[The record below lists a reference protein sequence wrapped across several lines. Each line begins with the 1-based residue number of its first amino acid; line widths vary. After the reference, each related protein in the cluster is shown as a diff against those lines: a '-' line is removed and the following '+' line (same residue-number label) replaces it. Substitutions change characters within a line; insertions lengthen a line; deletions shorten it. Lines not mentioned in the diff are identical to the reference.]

1 MFKLRCKKYTKCVL
15 VWIHTIELITHISSG
30 VSMRSSM
37 LTLDE
42 VRLEGKTVLLR
53 VDFNSPLDPTSG
65 AFLDLSRI
73 EATLPTFNALSKSKV
88 VVLTHQSRPG
98 KSDFTTTSRHSR
110 ELQRLL
116 GRPVKF
122 VEDIHGDEAL
132 NAIENLVSG
141 DILMLNNVRMD
152 NEEITRKKDG
162 FEEMM
167 NTMIVQKLSS
177 VADAFVN
184 DAFGCI
190 HRSSPSITGFSL
202 ALPCIAGRLVMK
214 EFNALNSVFSNTI
227 RPCIL
232 VVGGVKIDDSIDTA
246 LNMLEKGAA
255 DEVWAV
261 GAVANFLH
269 HLSGK
274 NIGDVNLNFLINEL
288 GKKWKD
294 IESKAKKIL
303 VTYSEKIKLPLDLAI
318 NDNGKRKDIAV
329 SDLPT
334 NLPIYDIGI
343 RASMNVSY
351 AIMNAGTVILNGP
364 SGVFEID
371 EFAFGTIE
379 IVNSCAETSAYVVMG
394 GGHTATIVEQRGL
407 KHKMGHVSTG
417 GGACLNF
424 LAGRHLPGLES
435 LLVSAERFSIDVK
448 EIVENQE

>member
-1 MFKLRCKKYTKCVL
+1 M
-15 VWIHTIELITHISSG
+15 G
-30 VSMRSSM
+30 SM

-53 VDFNSPLDPTSG
+53 VDFNSPLDPVSG

-73 EATLPTFNALSKSKV
+73 EATIPTFNALVKSKV

-116 GRPVKF
+116 GRTVKF
-122 VEDIHGDEAL
+122 VEDIHGNDAL
-132 NAIENLVSG
+132 TAIEDLADG
-141 DILMLNNVRMD
+141 EILMLNNVRMD

-202 ALPCIAGRLVMK
+202 AIPCIAGKLVTK
-214 EFNALNSVFSNTI
+214 EFNALNSVFSDTV

-232 VVGGVKIDDSIDTA
+232 IVGGVKIDDSIDTS
-246 LNMLEKGAA
+246 LNMLERQVA

-261 GAVANFLH
+261 GAVANFLL

-274 NIGDVNLNFLINEL
+274 DIGDVNRNFLVKEL
-288 GKKWKD
+288 GKKWVTTED
-294 IESKAKKIL
+294 KAKRIL
-303 VTYSEKIKLPLDLAI
+303 VKYSDKIKLPSDLAI
-318 NDNGKRKDIAV
+318 NENGERKDIPV

-334 NLPIYDIGI
+334 NFPIFDIGI
-343 RASMNVSY
+343 GASMNVSS
-351 AIMNAGTVILNGP
+351 AIMNSGTVILNGP

-371 EFAFGTIE
+371 DFAFGTIE
-379 IVNSCAETSAYVVMG
+379 IINSCAETSAYVVMG

-407 KHKMGHVSTG
+407 SHKMGHVSTG

-435 LLVSAERFSIDVK
+435 LLVSAERFSVEVK
-448 EIVENQE
+448 EVVKSKE

>member
-1 MFKLRCKKYTKCVL
+1 M
-15 VWIHTIELITHISSG
+15 G
-30 VSMRSSM
+30 SM
-37 LTLDE
+37 LTLDQ
-42 VRLEGKTVLLR
+42 VKLEGKTVLLR
-53 VDFNSPLDPTSG
+53 VDFNSPLDPSSG

-73 EATLPTFNALSKSKV
+73 EAAIPTFNALAKSKV

-98 KSDFTTTSRHSR
+98 KDDFTTTSRHSR

-122 VEDIHGDEAL
+122 VEDIHGEFAL
-132 NAIENLVSG
+132 NSIESLKDG
-141 DILMLNNVRMD
+141 EILMLNNVRMD
-152 NEEITRKKDG
+152 KEEITRKKDG

-167 NTMIVQKLSS
+167 NTMIVQKLSG

-202 ALPCIAGRLVMK
+202 AIPCIAGKLVMK

-227 RPCIL
+227 RPCKLII
-232 VVGGVKIDDSIDTA
+232 GGVKIDDSIDTA
-246 LNMLEKGAA
+246 LNMLDKNVA

-261 GAVANFLH
+261 GAVGNFLL
-269 HLSGK
+269 HLWGR
-274 NIGDVNLNFLINEL
+274 NIGKSNLNFLTNEL
-288 GKKWKD
+288 GEKWAAT
-294 IESKAKKIL
+294 EEKAKKIL
-303 VTYSEKIKLPLDLAI
+303 LNYSEKI
-318 NDNGKRKDIAV
+318 
-329 SDLPT
+329 
-334 NLPIYDIGI
+334 NLPIDLATNDSGKRIDINLDQLPTELPIHDIGI
-343 RASMNVSY
+343 GTSMAVSA

-379 IVNSCAETSAYVVMG
+379 IINSCAETSAYVVMG
-394 GGHTATIVEQRGL
+394 GGHTATIVEQRGVS
-407 KHKMGHVSTG
+407 HKMGHVSTG

-435 LLVSAERFSIDVK
+435 LLVSAERFAVDVEK
-448 EIVENQE
+448 IKGESS